1 MKHASRTGAS
11 PGMDDAGRDAVPDYI
26 DEFSTVL
33 ERDDVE
39 EWEMVAALFH
49 SAPGWFDVLAR
60 LRDRIV
66 RMFGLKTASNN
77 PRVIPPPY
85 LPGMRMGFFRV
96 IHVVPGEALLGDED
110 THLDFRTALRLKRD
124 GGRTCL
130 TVSTAVHTRNR
141 FGRIYL
147 ALVRPVHRLVV
158 PIMLKGMARILTT
171 RSLPA
176 TFYARAR
183 T

>member
-1 MKHASRTGAS
+1 MNNVGKSGAGQGS
-11 PGMDDAGRDAVPDYI
+11 DDDKRCAAPDYI
-26 DEFSTVL
+26 DEFTTVL

-66 RMFGLKTASNN
+66 RVFGLKTADNN
-77 PRVIPPPY
+77 PRIIPPPY

-96 IHVVPGEALLGDED
+96 IHVIPGEVLLGDED
-110 THLDFRTALRLKRD
+110 AHLDFRTALRLKRD

-130 TVSTAVHTRNR
+130 SVSTAVHTRNR

-147 ALVRPVHRLVV
+147 TLVRPVHRLMV
-158 PIMLKGMARILTT
+158 PIMLKGMARILTE
-171 RSLPA
+171 RSLPDN
-176 TFYARAR
+176 FYSRAR
-183 T
+183 S

>member
-1 MKHASRTGAS
+1 MTNASRTGTRVD
-11 PGMDDAGRDAVPDYI
+11 MDDAGRDAVPDYI

-66 RMFGLKTASNN
+66 RVFGLRTASNN
-77 PRVIPPPY
+77 PRIIPPPY

-96 IHVVPGEALLGDED
+96 IHVIPGEALLGDED
-110 THLDFRTALRLKRD
+110 AHLDFRTALRLKRD
-124 GGRTCL
+124 GGRTWL
-130 TVSTAVHTRNR
+130 TVSTVVHTRNR

-147 ALVRPVHRLVV
+147 TLVRPVHRLVV

>member
-1 MKHASRTGAS
+1 MTNASRAGTS
-11 PGMDDAGRDAVPDYI
+11 VDMDDAGRDAVPDYI

-66 RMFGLKTASNN
+66 RVFGLRTASNN
-77 PRVIPPPY
+77 PRIIPPPY
-85 LPGMRMGFFRV
+85 LPGMHMGFFRV
-96 IHVVPGEALLGDED
+96 IHVIPGEALLGDED

-124 GGRTCL
+124 GGRTWL
-130 TVSTAVHTRNR
+130 TVSTVVHTRNR

-147 ALVRPVHRLVV
+147 TLVRPVHRLVV

-176 TFYARAR
+176 NFYARAR